1 MRTLYPTLSLAKIS
15 GLFGLTRQAVYSHIK
30 LSYIKGF
37 QNKLVLNLV
46 DKIRVHHPKMGTRK
60 LYNIMKPQ
68 LINWNINIGRDKL
81 FNLLKVNG
89 LLVKRKKRRYI
100 TTDSNHPYRKYENLI
115 VDFIPYQANQL
126 WVSDITYLK
135 VEQQFYYL
143 FLLTDAYSRKICG
156 YKLSDNME
164 ACNAVD
170 CLQMGID
177 NANSTR
183 GLIHHSD
190 RGIQYCSHEYVKL
203 LQDNK
208 LRISMTQD
216 GNPTDNSIA
225 ERINGILKQ
234 EYLFMEKYKNY
245 EELKKEV
252 DKAVYKYN
260 ELRPHLSCDM
270 LTPLEAH
277 SKIGKLNRKW

>member
-37 QNKLVLNLV
+37 QNKFVLDLVG
-46 DKIRVHHPKMGTRK
+46 KIRVQHPRMGTRK
-60 LYNIMKPQ
+60 LYDIMKPQ
-68 LINWNINIGRDKL
+68 LIDLNINIGRDKL
-81 FNLLKVNG
+81 FNLLKING

-100 TTDSNHPYRKYENLI
+100 TTNSNHPYYKYGNLI
-115 VDFIPYQANQL
+115 VGFVPYQANQL

-135 VEQQFYYL
+135 GQQQFYYL

-156 YKLSDNME
+156 YKLSNNME
-164 ACNAVD
+164 ATNAVD
-170 CLQMGID
+170 CLQMAID
-177 NANSTR
+177 GTKSMK

-190 RGIQYCSHEYVKL
+190 RGIQYCSYEYVKL

-208 LRISMTQD
+208 IQISMTQD
-216 GNPTDNSIA
+216 GNPTDNGIA

-234 EYLFMEKYKNY
+234 EYLFIENYKNFD
-245 EELKKEV
+245 ELKQEV
-252 DKAVYKYN
+252 DQSIYKYN
-260 ELRPHLSCDM
+260 QLRPHLSCNM
-270 LTPLEAH
+270 LTPQEAH
-277 SKIGKLNRKW
+277 SKIGKLKRKW